1 MKFYISIA
9 AIILISFNNATA
21 QQFVNKATVE
31 YEVKT
36 NIKKTMGNN
45 SWDEMMKENLSQFKT
60 SFYTLSF
67 VNNKSVY
74 KFDHWDP
81 STKVPEWIKKNDEE
95 NTWFVDHD
103 KNSMSVKKTIVGS
116 NFIVNDSIPT
126 IEWQLSN
133 ESRVIAGYNCRKAT
147 GKLFDS
153 VYVFAFYSDE
163 ITISGGPCTLNG
175 LPGLILGLTIPRMY
189 TSWIATKVTIDAA
202 DEKAIIPFTSKKTYT
217 TKTLQGFIK
226 ENTKDWFNEDDADSK
241 KEIQQFLWSSAL

>member
-9 AIILISFNNATA
+9 AFLLIGFNKVTA

-36 NIKKTMGNN
+36 NVKKIMGNN
-45 SWDEMMKENLSQFKT
+45 SWDEMMKENMSQFKT
-60 SFYTLSF
+60 GIYKLSF
-67 VNNKSVY
+67 ANNKSVY
-74 KFDHWDP
+74 KFDRWDP
-81 STKVPEWIKKNDEE
+81 STKIPEWYKRNDEE
-95 NTWFVDHD
+95 NTWFFDHE
-103 KNSMSVKKTIVGS
+103 KKIMSMKKTIVGS
-116 NFIVNDSIPT
+116 DFFVNDSIPN

-189 TSWIATKVTIDAA
+189 TSWIATKVTIDVA
-202 DEKAIIPFTSKKTYT
+202 DDKSLVPFISKKNYT
-217 TKTLQGFIK
+217 TKTLQGFILQ
-226 ENTKDWFNEDDADSK
+226 NTKDWFSEDDPDSK
-241 KEIQQFLWSSAL
+241 KEIQYFLWNSAL

>member
-9 AIILISFNNATA
+9 AFLFIGFNNVAA

-36 NIKKTMGNN
+36 NVKKTMGNN
-45 SWDEMMKENLSQFKT
+45 SWDEMMKDNMSQFKT
-60 SFYTLSF
+60 GIYTFSFA
-67 VNNKSVY
+67 NNKSLY
-74 KFDHWDP
+74 KFDRWDP
-81 STKVPEWIKKNDEE
+81 STKIPEWTKKNHE
-95 NTWFVDHD
+95 
-103 KNSMSVKKTIVGS
+103 KNNMSVKKTIVGS
-116 NFIVNDSIPT
+116 NFFVSDSIPN

-133 ESRVIAGYNCRKAT
+133 ESRIIAGYNCRKAT

-163 ITISGGPCTLNG
+163 ITISGGPCSLNG

-189 TSWIATKVTIDAA
+189 TSWIATKVSIDVA
-202 DEKAIIPFTSKKTYT
+202 DEKAIVPFTSKKTYT